1 MATVWIPSLM
11 RDLTAGLETVDASGS
26 TVRQVI
32 DALNRTYPGIVD
44 RLCVGEQIDPAIAVH
59 IDGRIAQRGLLAPV
73 AESSEIHF
81 LPAIA
86 GG

>member
-1 MATVWIPSLM
+1 M
-11 RDLTAGLETVDASGS
+11 RDLTAGLETVDVSGS

-32 DALNRTYPGIVD
+32 DALDRACPGIKD
-44 RLCVGEQIDPAIAVH
+44 RLCVGKKIDPALAVH
-59 IDGRIAQRGLLAPV
+59 IDGRIAQRGLLTPV
-73 AESSEIHF
+73 SENSEIHF

>member
-11 RDLTAGLETVDASGS
+11 RDLTAGLETVDASGG

-32 DALNRTYPGIVD
+32 DALDRAYPGIKD
-44 RLCVGEQIDPAIAVH
+44 RLCVGEHIDPAIAVH
-59 IDGRIAQRGLLAPV
+59 IDGRIAQRGLLASV
-73 AESSEIHF
+73 AENGEVHF

>member
-1 MATVWIPSLM
+1 M
-11 RDLTAGLETVDASGS
+11 RNLTAGLETVDVPGS

-32 DALNRTYPGIVD
+32 DALDRAYPGIRD
-44 RLCVGEQIDPAIAVH
+44 RLCVGEQVDPALTVH
-59 IDGRIAQRGLLAPV
+59 IDGRVAQRGFSTPIAKD
-73 AESSEIHF
+73 SEIHF